1 MTATSTIITPEF
13 LKSEPFIW
21 DIEKQTPPPNRRVCI
36 DATRPALWGNATL
49 AASAALRCGSQVSVI
64 ATGHELGAFALAVPE
79 STFIADAVEAG
90 ENAVCCL
97 LEMPSAAPSHRAVI
111 VAESSATLPEGIIG
125 VSNQSLES
133 SDSKSTFVGSWP
145 QLKVLLADGSVFAPE
160 ERSAKDGAQPFV
172 TGSEFVLAGIASAML
187 SRGLS
192 ESAAAV
198 WGLYLFHLTIEAAGK
213 DLGSDG
219 VRASDLI
226 ARLPGSLRYAT
237 RYADASASVRSGLR
251 PV

>member
-1 MTATSTIITPEF
+1 MPATSTTITPEL
-13 LKSEPFIW
+13 LKSEPFLW
-21 DIEKQTPPPNRRVCI
+21 DAEKQTPPPERRVCV

-49 AASAALRCGSQVSVI
+49 AADAALRCGSRVSVI
-64 ATGHELGAFALAVPE
+64 ATGHELGAFALALPE
-79 STFIADAVEAG
+79 STFIAEAG
-90 ENAVCCL
+90 ENAVRCL
-97 LEMPSAAPSHRAVI
+97 LEMPTSAPMKPAVI
-111 VAESSATLPEGIIG
+111 VTESSATLPEGSIG
-125 VSNQSLES
+125 ITNQSLEDIS
-133 SDSKSTFVGSWP
+133 TKSTFAGGWP
-145 QLKVLLADGSVFAPE
+145 QLKVLLADGNSYAPE
-160 ERSAKDGAQPFV
+160 ARSAKDGPQPFIA
-172 TGSEFVLAGIASAML
+172 GSEFVLAGIASAML

-198 WGLYLFHLTIEAAGK
+198 WGLYLFHLTIEAAAK

-237 RYADASASVRSGLR
+237 RHADASASVRSGLR